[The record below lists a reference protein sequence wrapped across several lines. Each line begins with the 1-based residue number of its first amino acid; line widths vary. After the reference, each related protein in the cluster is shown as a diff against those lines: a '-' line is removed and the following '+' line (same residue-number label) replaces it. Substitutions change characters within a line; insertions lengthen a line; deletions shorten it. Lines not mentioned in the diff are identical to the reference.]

1 MKIAPKKIIEFF
13 DERAKSESHDGSDV
27 TAIIGLLGEDL
38 LLGIL
43 QHYWKSNEGAESK
56 ILTYKCNRG
65 SLKGSRL
72 DGWLL
77 KKSRGKGEL
86 YQVEVKN
93 WAVYA
98 IGGKELK
105 SNATEQEL
113 QSYSKRNWNNIF
125 ASETIP
131 GKHISKVLEPMKRPR
146 GYENITP
153 IPLLCFWFYIGES
166 IKSPYSKRR
175 YLNGKAVHVFSAS
188 AYLRMLKDDYIDI
201 IMPRAERRMR
211 LISKLI
217 LTE

>member
-1 MKIAPKKIIEFF
+1 MKIAREKIIRFF
-13 DERAKSESHDGSDV
+13 DEKSKDESHGGSDV
-27 TAIIGLLGEDL
+27 TAIIGLFGEDL
-38 LLGIL
+38 LLGVL

-77 KKSRGKGEL
+77 KKLRKKDEL

-105 SNATEQEL
+105 SNATEQDL
-113 QSYSKRNWNNIF
+113 QVYSKRNWNRLF
-125 ASETIP
+125 ASETIS
-131 GKHISKVLEPMKRPR
+131 GKHISKVLEPMKKPP
-146 GYENITP
+146 GYENLTP
-153 IPLLCFWFYIGES
+153 VPLLCFWFYIGES
-166 IKSPYSKRR
+166 IKNPYSIRR
-175 YLNGKAVHVFSAS
+175 YLDGKAVHVFSAS
-188 AYLRMLKDDYIDI
+188 AYLRMLEHDYIDI
-201 IMPRAERRMR
+201 AMPRAERRMR
-211 LISKLI
+211 LISELI

>member
-1 MKIAPKKIIEFF
+1 MKIAPEKIIRFF
-13 DERAKSESHDGSDV
+13 DEKSKNESHDGSDV

-38 LLGIL
+38 LLGVL

-65 SLKGSRL
+65 SKKGSRL

-77 KKSRGKGEL
+77 KKLRAKDEL

-105 SNATEQEL
+105 LTATKQDL
-113 QSYSKRNWNNIF
+113 QAYSKRNWNRLF
-125 ASETIP
+125 TSETIS

-146 GYENITP
+146 GYENLTP
-153 IPLLCFWFYIGES
+153 IPLLCFWFNIAES
-166 IKSPYSKRR
+166 IKSPYSIRR
-175 YLNGKAVHVFSAS
+175 YLNGKAVHVFSVS
-188 AYLRMLKDDYIDI
+188 AYLRALKDDCIDI
-201 IMPRAERRMR
+201 AMPRTKKRMR
-211 LISKLI
+211 LISELI
-217 LTE
+217 SN